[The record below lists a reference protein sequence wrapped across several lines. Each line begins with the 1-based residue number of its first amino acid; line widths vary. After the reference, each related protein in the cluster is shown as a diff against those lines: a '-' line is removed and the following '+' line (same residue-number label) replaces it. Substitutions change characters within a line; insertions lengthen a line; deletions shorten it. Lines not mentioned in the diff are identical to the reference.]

1 MSDIVERLRA
11 VPNFNDGKLAHE
23 AADELAR
30 LRAELERE
38 RARVDALSAI
48 ERALQHVAISLQE
61 HFDGTGME
69 ISSSYHHF
77 VYLPNMIRKALAG
90 SEQYAL
96 DENDRAA
103 LDRFMADQPKDR
115 PDRVVE
121 KLREITQAC
130 IALRN
135 GIGRCYRMLQSEP
148 DTKGALFK
156 AENILRDL
164 HTAAPVPAA
173 VPPRCIWPDCGHDTN
188 RVSDGGGCFGI
199 GCPKPDTGQAA
210 PVAQGVPEGIR
221 AKPLVW
227 EEGVPNRDGT
237 ICEWMAGMG
246 FYVQLQPD
254 EEPHLRYE
262 ANWGD
267 IDTSSFPTL
276 DEAKAWCQDEA
287 DAWVREW
294 AMLSAAPQP
303 PAAEGE
309 I

>member
-11 VPNFNDGKLAHE
+11 SVEYSRNFATAKPDIGTTEFEHIAGLCSMLTKAV
-23 AADELAR
+23 
-30 LRAELERE
+30 AELERE
-38 RARVDALSAI
+38 RARADALQA
-48 ERALQHVAISLQE
+48 RL
-61 HFDGTGME
+61 DGT
-69 ISSSYHHF
+69 
-77 VYLPNMIRKALAG
+77 
-90 SEQYAL
+90 
-96 DENDRAA
+96 
-103 LDRFMADQPKDR
+103 
-115 PDRVVE
+115 
-121 KLREITQAC
+121 
-130 IALRN
+130 
-135 GIGRCYRMLQSEP
+135 
-148 DTKGALFK
+148 
-156 AENILRDL
+156 
-164 HTAAPVPAA
+164 VPAA
-173 VPPRCIWPDCGHDTN
+173 APPRCIWPDCGHDTN

>member
-11 VPNFNDGKLAHE
+11 VANFNDGKLAHE

-173 VPPRCIWPDCGHDTN
+173 VPVVKESLTTDPVPASDAKDAGRCGSCANFARTYGMSQESCCSHCIWQFPGWRTDLYKPIDAAIEQ
-188 RVSDGGGCFGI
+188 SEGG
-199 GCPKPDTGQAA
+199 
-210 PVAQGVPEGIR
+210 EG
-221 AKPLVW
+221 
-227 EEGVPNRDGT
+227 
-237 ICEWMAGMG
+237 
-246 FYVQLQPD
+246 
-254 EEPHLRYE
+254 
-262 ANWGD
+262 
-267 IDTSSFPTL
+267 
-276 DEAKAWCQDEA
+276 
-287 DAWVREW
+287 
-294 AMLSAAPQP
+294 
-303 PAAEGE
+303 
-309 I
+309 